1 MVENSP
7 AYLDAVFHAL
17 ADSTRRAMLHRLA
30 EGEQSVSELAAP
42 FTMSLAGASK
52 HVKVLENAG
61 LVRRRI
67 DGRVHYCRL
76 EAARLAEAE
85 AWLRYYERFWT
96 RRLDT
101 LEALLEAEDQAAKR
115 ENTAA
120 GRGRRGMRKGQE
132 K

>member
-42 FTMSLAGASK
+42 FAMSFAGASK

-61 LVRRRI
+61 LVQRRI

-115 ENTAA
+115 ENMAA
-120 GRGRRGMRKGQE
+120 GRGRRASRRGQE
-132 K
+132 E

>member
-1 MVENSP
+1 MVEHS
-7 AYLDAVFHAL
+7 AVYLDAVFHAL

-42 FTMSLAGASK
+42 FAMSLAGASK
-52 HVKVLENAG
+52 HLKVLENAG

-115 ENTAA
+115 ENMAA
-120 GRGRRGMRKGQE
+120 GRGRRASRRGQE
-132 K
+132 E

>member
-115 ENTAA
+115 ENMAA
-120 GRGRRGMRKGQE
+120 GRGRRASRRGQE
-132 K
+132 E

>member
-42 FTMSLAGASK
+42 FAMSLAGASK

-115 ENTAA
+115 ENMAA
-120 GRGRRGMRKGQE
+120 GRGRRASRRGQE
-132 K
+132 E